1 VISAALNEVEEE
13 LGDAAI
19 AKRPAKNTKALGSA
33 PSKTPGKKGGLMA
46 MSRSK
51 DYSTNINDS
60 DEDEAEDDCE
70 ETTVGK
76 FNKLRCLEGKARL
89 DEIAKY
95 LGDDRE
101 FSLLNF
107 LSKKSHHPCACVS
120 AWPPDFV

>member
-1 VISAALNEVEEE
+1 MPRSEYYSSNTND
-13 LGDAAI
+13 GD
-19 AKRPAKNTKALGSA
+19 
-33 PSKTPGKKGGLMA
+33 
-46 MSRSK
+46 
-51 DYSTNINDS
+51 D
-60 DEDEAEDDCE
+60 DEAENDCE
-70 ETTVGK
+70 ETSVGK

-107 LSKKSHHPCACVS
+107 LSKKSHHPCACIS